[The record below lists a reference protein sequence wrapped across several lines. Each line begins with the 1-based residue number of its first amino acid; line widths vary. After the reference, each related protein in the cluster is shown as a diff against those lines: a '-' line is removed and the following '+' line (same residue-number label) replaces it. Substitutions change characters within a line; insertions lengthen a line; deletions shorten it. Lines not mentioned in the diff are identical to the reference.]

1 MAGRREKL
9 RRVGIIPEYRG
20 FTPDGLA
27 SGDAIDM
34 TVDELEVLRLCD
46 LEGLNQEAVAQQM
59 GIARATVAAD
69 LQPRASQGGRCA
81 GQRTSARHRGRQYRV
96 LPHRH
101 DDGRM
106 ASKGGRHHEGGNDVR
121 QRQHLYALWPQRAVQ
136 DLRHPGWQGAQRAGR
151 GHRWH
156 RPRRLGGPAC
166 QRWR

>member
-34 TVDELEVLRLCD
+34 TVDEFEVLRLCD

-59 GIARATVAAD
+59 GIARATVAAICS
-69 LQPRASQGGRCA
+69 RAHRGGKRA
-81 GQRTSARHRGRQYRV
+81 GQRTGARHRGRQYRV
-96 LPHRH
+96 LPHPH
-101 DDGRM
+101 NDGRM
-106 ASKGGRHHEGGNDVR
+106 ASKGGRHYEGGNDVR

-136 DLRHPGWQGAQRAGR
+136 DLRHQRRKGT
-151 GHRWH
+151 
-156 RPRRLGGPAC
+156 
-166 QRWR
+166 

>member
-59 GIARATVAAD
+59 GIAVPPWRPSAA
-69 LQPRASQGGRCA
+69 AHI
-81 GQRTSARHRGRQYRV
+81 ARWQMRWST
-96 LPHRH
+96 
-101 DDGRM
+101 DGR
-106 ASKGGRHHEGGNDVR
+106 S
-121 QRQHLYALWPQRAVQ
+121 LSRAAISCT
-136 DLRHPGWQGAQRAGR
+136 PPS
-151 GHRWH
+151 
-156 RPRRLGGPAC
+156 PRRRPHGQ
-166 QRWR
+166 QRRSTP

>member
-46 LEGLNQEAVAQQM
+46 LEGLNPR
-59 GIARATVAAD
+59 GGRPAD
-69 LQPRASQGGRCA
+69 GHRPRNGGGHLQPRASQGGRSA

-106 ASKGGRHHEGGNDVR
+106 ASKGGR
-121 QRQHLYALWPQRAVQ
+121 AP
-136 DLRHPGWQGAQRAGR
+136 
-151 GHRWH
+151 
-156 RPRRLGGPAC
+156 
-166 QRWR
+166 